1 MGLAAAPTART
12 LRAGD
17 LMAVFLPDSGMLGAS
32 LRHRGEELLGRVDDI
47 DAMAAA
53 GSACGIPLLHPW
65 ANRLAGPDYA
75 VAGQRVALDMASAL
89 LHPDGN
95 GLPMHGVP
103 WAKLAWEV
111 TAESS
116 TMLAATLDWDRA
128 GLLDIFPFPHRLE
141 MSVELRPIGLT
152 IETVL
157 TAGPSGPVPVSFG
170 FHPYLQLP
178 GLPRDQ
184 WHMRLPAMH
193 RLVLDARGIPTS
205 AETAFAGLDDVLA
218 GRQLDDGFRLAD
230 DPLDGDRLDGNRA
243 AFSIEGAGRRLTVE
257 LIEGYGYA
265 QIFAPSGREFVALE
279 PMTAPANALISG
291 QGLGSQGLGSRDL
304 GLVPAGASFKAVFRI
319 AVDTIP

>member
-17 LMAVFLPDSGMLGAS
+17 LIAVFLPDSGMLGVS
-32 LRHRGEELLGRVDDI
+32 LCHRGEELLGRVDDI

-75 VAGQRVALDMASAL
+75 VTGQRVALDMASAL

-116 TMLAATLDWDRA
+116 AMLAATLDWDRA

-184 WHMRLPAMH
+184 WHMRLPPMH
-193 RLVLDARGIPTS
+193 RLALDARGIPTS

-218 GRQLDDGFRLAD
+218 GQQLDDGFRL
-230 DPLDGDRLDGNRA
+230 DGDRLDGDRA

-257 LIEGYGYA
+257 LVEGYDHA
-265 QIFAPSGREFVALE
+265 QIFAPPGRDFVALE

-291 QGLGSQGLGSRDL
+291 QGLR
-304 GLVPAGASFKAVFRI
+304 LVPAGGRFKAVFRI
-319 AVDTIP
+319 AVDIIS